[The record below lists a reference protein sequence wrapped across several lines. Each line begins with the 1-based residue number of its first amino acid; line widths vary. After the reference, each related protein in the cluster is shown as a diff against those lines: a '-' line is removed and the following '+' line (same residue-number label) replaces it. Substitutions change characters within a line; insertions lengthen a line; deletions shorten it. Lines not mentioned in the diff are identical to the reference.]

1 MSRAPTPQ
9 FDISLAHRHFSADC
23 FNRTW
28 TLIEKADR
36 TAEDDEAMILCALAS
51 LWHWTQRPDCADVNL
66 SVGHWQVSRVYALG
80 GQGANAMRYA
90 RRSLV
95 LAVGASPFYIGY
107 AHEAVA
113 RAAALLGDETTFQS
127 HLAEATNCAAA
138 LTDESERAPLQQ
150 DLRALAAG
158 HSLKV

>member
-9 FDISLAHRHFSADC
+9 FDISVAHRHFSADC

-36 TAEDDEAMILCALAS
+36 TADDNEAMILCALAS
-51 LWHWTQRPDCADVNL
+51 LWHWTQRPDCTDVNL
-66 SVGHWQVSRVYALG
+66 SVGHWQVSRVYALA
-80 GQGANAMRYA
+80 GQGDNAMRHA
-90 RRSLV
+90 GRSLA
-95 LAVGASPFYIGY
+95 LAAGASSFYIGY

-127 HLAEATNCAAA
+127 HLAEARKCAAA
-138 LTDESERAPLQQ
+138 VADASERATLERELR
-150 DLRALAAG
+150 DLAVVRG
-158 HSLKV
+158 